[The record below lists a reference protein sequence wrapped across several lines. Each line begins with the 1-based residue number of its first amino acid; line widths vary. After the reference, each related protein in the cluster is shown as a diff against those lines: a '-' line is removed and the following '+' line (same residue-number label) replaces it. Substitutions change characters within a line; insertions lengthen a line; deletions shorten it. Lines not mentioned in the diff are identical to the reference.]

1 MKRVEIVVPCKG
13 IATGKVGLQ
22 IETTGFQGQECRTAT
37 AAFEAMGV
45 EVEEEAKSE
54 LYEAETNVEHL
65 GEGDL

>member
-1 MKRVEIVVPCKG
+1 MKRVEIIVPQKG
-13 IATGKVGLQ
+13 IATGKSSLK

-45 EVEEEAKSE
+45 EVEEEVKPE
-54 LYEAETNVEHL
+54 LYEEEINVEHL